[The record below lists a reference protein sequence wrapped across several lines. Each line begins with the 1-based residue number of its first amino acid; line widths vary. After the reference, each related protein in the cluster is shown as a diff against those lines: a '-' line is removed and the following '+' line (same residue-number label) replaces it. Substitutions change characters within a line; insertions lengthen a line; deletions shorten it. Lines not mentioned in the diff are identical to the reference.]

1 MQDEPTMRTYPARR
15 SAALHSVSVSE
26 RSAARPAAEVAASG
40 DALAAYRVT
49 ERPYYREVGD
59 EVALYETAYS
69 VRMPMMLKGPTGC
82 GKTRFV
88 EYMAWKLGKPLITVA
103 CNEDMTASDL
113 VGRFLLD
120 AQGTRWQDG
129 PLALAARFGAICYLD
144 EVVEARQDTT
154 VVIHPLT
161 DARRILPLEKK
172 GEIVRAHPDF
182 QLVISYNPGYQSLMK
197 DLKQSTKQRF
207 GALDFNYP
215 EHEIEAEIVAHESG
229 VALEVAKS
237 LVHIA
242 ERARNLKGHGL
253 DEGISTRMLIYA
265 GSLIAKGVAPLAAC
279 RVALVRPITDDPD
292 MRDALDA
299 AVTTYF

>member
-1 MQDEPTMRTYPARR
+1 MSNVLD
-15 SAALHSVSVSE
+15 
-26 RSAARPAAEVAASG
+26 
-40 DALAAYRVT
+40 AYRVT
-49 ERPYYREVGD
+49 QEPYYRAVAD
-59 EVALYETAYS
+59 EVDLFEAAYS

-88 EYMAWKLGKPLITVA
+88 EHMAWRLHKPLITVA

-129 PLALAARFGAICYLD
+129 PLALAARHGAICYLD

-161 DARRILPLEKK
+161 DSRRVLPLEKK
-172 GEIVRAHPDF
+172 GELVKAHPDF
-182 QLVISYNPGYQSLMK
+182 QIVISYNPGYQSLLK

-207 GALDFNYP
+207 GALDFHYP
-215 EHEIEAEIVAHESG
+215 EAAVETEIVAHETG
-229 VALEVAKS
+229 VSAKVAGQ
-237 LVHIA
+237 LVAIA
-242 ERARNLKGHGL
+242 ERAHNLKGHGL
-253 DEGISTRMLIYA
+253 DEGISTRMLIHA
-265 GSLIAKGVAPLAAC
+265 GSLIAQGVNAQAAC

-299 AVTTYF
+299 AVATCV

>member
-1 MQDEPTMRTYPARR
+1 MSDIIEQYRIT
-15 SAALHSVSVSE
+15 SE
-26 RSAARPAAEVAASG
+26 
-40 DALAAYRVT
+40 
-49 ERPYYREVGD
+49 PYYQAVAD
-59 EVALYETAYS
+59 EVELYEAAYS

-88 EYMAWKLGKPLITVA
+88 EYMAWRLRKPLITVA

-120 AQGTRWQDG
+120 ANGTRWQDG
-129 PLALAARFGAICYLD
+129 PLATAAREGAICYLD

-161 DARRILPLEKK
+161 DNRRVLPLEKK
-172 GEIVRAHPDF
+172 GELVKAHPDF
-182 QLVISYNPGYQSLMK
+182 QIVISYNPGYQSLMK

-207 GALDFNYP
+207 GSLDFDYP
-215 EHEIEAEIVAHESG
+215 NHDLETTIVAHETG
-229 VALEVAKS
+229 VSTDIASK
-237 LVHIA
+237 LVNVA

-265 GSLIAKGVAPLAAC
+265 GSLIAKGVDSISAC
-279 RVALVRPITDDPD
+279 RMTLVSPITDDPD

-299 AVTTYF
+299 AVTTFF

>member
-1 MQDEPTMRTYPARR
+1 MSDPVAQYRI
-15 SAALHSVSVSE
+15 
-26 RSAARPAAEVAASG
+26 AE
-40 DALAAYRVT
+40 
-49 ERPYYREVGD
+49 EPYYHSTANEV
-59 EVALYETAYS
+59 EVYEAAFS
-69 VRMPMMLKGPTGC
+69 AKMPIMLKGPTGC

-88 EYMAWKLGKPLITVA
+88 EHMAWKLNRPLITVA

-120 AQGTRWQDG
+120 ASGTRWQDG
-129 PLALAARFGAICYLD
+129 PLAVAARFGAICYLD

-161 DARRILPLEKK
+161 DNRRVLPLEKK
-172 GEIVRAHPDF
+172 GELLRAHDDF
-182 QLVISYNPGYQSLMK
+182 HLVISYNPGYQSLMK

-215 EHEIEAEIVAHESG
+215 EHSVEVEVVAHESS
-229 VALEVAKS
+229 VDSEVADK
-237 LVHIA
+237 LVSIA

-253 DEGISTRMLIYA
+253 DEGISTRMLIHA
-265 GSLIAKGVAPLAAC
+265 GSLIMRGVASDIAC

-299 AVTTYF
+299 AVSTYF